1 MSYFS
6 QLDLYDG
13 NMFMQDHELISFIE
27 QYDIKGITYV
37 GDTQYIESVVGG
49 HASSHYEMCVF
60 VVNSLFD
67 FDQVIATCNHEINNL
82 PANGFLYLALNKF
95 LAIPKSQEQ
104 LPNNYDSA
112 IFQVITNGVNASLF
126 KYYNGCIDSGQ
137 RFNWVHP
144 ITRFMFINEN
154 IN

>member
-6 QLDLYDG
+6 QLDLYNG
-13 NMFMQDHELISFIE
+13 NMFMQDYELISFAE
-27 QYDIKGITYV
+27 QYEVKGINYV
-37 GDTQYIESVVGG
+37 GDTQYLESVLGCR
-49 HASSHYEMCVF
+49 ALSQYKMCVF

-67 FDQVIATCNHEINNL
+67 FDQVIATCNHEITNL

-95 LAIPKSQEQ
+95 LAIPKSQDQ
-104 LPNNYDSA
+104 LPDSYDSA
-112 IFQVITNGVNASLF
+112 IFQVITNGVDASLF

-144 ITRFMFINEN
+144 ITRFIFINEN